1 MKLTLPIEITHLPS
15 GTDLSERLRSMTDDE
30 FYHFCQENPD
40 VKFERNSNGNIEIMA
55 LTGGETGRRN
65 TKLTSRLDI
74 WSDETQ
80 LGLVFD
86 SSTGFKLPN
95 GADRSPDVAWVSQK
109 QWNQLTLE
117 QKRKFPPL
125 CPEFLVELMSETD
138 VLRMAEDK
146 MREYIDNGCR
156 LAWLIDPKTET
167 VRIYRTDGSV
177 QVVQGFN
184 NVLSGEDTLPGFT
197 FKLSL
202 LR

>member
-1 MKLTLPIEITHLPS
+1 MKLTLPLEITNLPS
-15 GTDLSERLRSMTDDE
+15 GTDLADQLRAMNDDE
-30 FYHFCQENPD
+30 FYYFCQENPD
-40 VKFERNSNGNIEIMA
+40 IKFERDSEGNIEIMA

-95 GADRSPDVAWVSQK
+95 GADRSPDVAWISQGK
-109 QWNQLTLE
+109 WNKLTAE
-117 QKRKFPPL
+117 QRRKFPPI
-125 CPEFLVELMSETD
+125 CPEFLVELMSESD
-138 VLRMAEDK
+138 VLRTMEDK

-156 LAWLIDPKTET
+156 LGWLIDPKTET
-167 VRIYRTDGSV
+167 ARIYQADGSV
-177 QVVQGFN
+177 QVVQGFDKH
-184 NVLSGEDTLPGFT
+184 LSGEGTLPGFT
-197 FKLSL
+197 FDLGL

>member
-1 MKLTLPIEITHLPS
+1 MKLTLPIETINLPS
-15 GTDLSERLRSMTDDE
+15 GTDLADRLRSMTDDE

-40 VKFERNSNGNIEIMA
+40 VKFERDSNGNIEIMA

-80 LGLVFD
+80 RGLVFD

-95 GADRSPDVAWVSQK
+95 GADRSPDVAWVSQQ
-109 QWNQLTLE
+109 QWNRLTPE
-117 QKRKFPPL
+117 QRRKFPPL

-156 LAWLIDPKTET
+156 LAWLIDPKAET
-167 VRIYRTDGSV
+167 ARIYHADGSV
-177 QVVQGFN
+177 QVVQGFD
-184 NVLSGEDTLPGFT
+184 NVLSGENTLPGFT
-197 FKLSL
+197 FNLSL